1 MGATNFAGL
10 LTKQK
15 IVWARDVWSAARDQ
29 MFIKRFTGTS
39 ENSMIQ
45 LITDLTK
52 TEKGERVLMQLV
64 ADLVEDGTIG
74 DNAREGYEESMQTY
88 SIELPIDLIAHQ
100 VKNKGKLS
108 DQKTV
113 INFRKMA
120 KSRLS
125 YWLANRIDQLAFLT
139 LAGIP
144 YTYNNDMSARTGSP
158 FAQLSFATT
167 DAPTSKRLLTWTG
180 TALSTSGNTTS
191 SLSTSSVPKYSMI
204 VDAIA
209 YAKDHYIKPL
219 NQGGKEYYVMLVRP
233 GTLAHLKKDADY
245 QRAITSGME
254 RGKDNPFF
262 TGATVTIDGAVIHE
276 HRLVPSTIGLGANNK
291 WGAADVNGY
300 RTVEGTRTILCGAQ
314 ALGMADLGEP
324 DWVEKGFEYDSQQG
338 ISIDKMFGLLKPKF
352 YSIYDKSVQD
362 FGTLCI
368 DHAL

>member
-1 MGATNFAGL
+1 MSVTNFAGL
-10 LTKQK
+10 LSKQK
-15 IVWARDVWSAARDQ
+15 IVWARDVWSSARDK
-29 MFIKRFTGTS
+29 MFIKRFSGTS

-45 LITDLTK
+45 IINDLTK
-52 TEKGERVLMQLV
+52 TEKGEKVLMQLV

-74 DNAREGYEESMQTY
+74 DNAREGFEESMQTY

-120 KSRLS
+120 KSRLA
-125 YWLANRIDQLAFLT
+125 YWLANRIDQLAFLS

-144 YTYNNDMSARTGSP
+144 YTYNNDLSARVGSP
-158 FAQLSFATT
+158 FPSLSFAPHPTN
-167 DAPTSKRLLTWTG
+167 DLPTSRRRLTWTG
-180 TALSTSGNTTS
+180 TALSTNGNTS
-191 SLSTSSVPKYSMI
+191 ASLTTSSVPKYSMI
-204 VDAIA
+204 VDSIA

-219 NQGGKEYYVMLVRP
+219 EANGREYYVLLVRP

-276 HRLVPSTIGLGANNK
+276 HRLVPSTIGASAK
-291 WGAADVNGY
+291 WGTGTN
-300 RTVEGTRTILCGAQ
+300 VEGSRSILCGAQ

-338 ISIDKMFGLLKPKF
+338 ISVDKMFGLLKPKF

>member
-10 LTKQK
+10 LSKQK
-15 IVWARDVWSAARDQ
+15 KVWARDVWSAARDK
-29 MFIKRFTGTS
+29 MFTKRFTGTS

-52 TEKGERVLMQLV
+52 TEKGERVIMQLV

-74 DNAREGYEESMQTY
+74 DNAREGFEESMQTY

-125 YWLANRIDQLAFLT
+125 YWLANRIDQLVFLS

-144 YTYNNDMSARTGSP
+144 YTYNNDLSARVGSP
-158 FAQLSFATT
+158 FPSLAFAP
-167 DAPTSKRLLTWTG
+167 DPVADLPTSKRRLTWTG
-180 TALSTSGNTTS
+180 TSLSTNGNTS
-191 SLSTSSVPKYSMI
+191 ASLTTSSVPKYSMI

-219 NQGGKEYYVMLVRP
+219 EANGREYYVLLVRP

-276 HRLVPSTIGLGANNK
+276 HRLVPSTLGTATK
-291 WGAADVNGY
+291 WGSGTN
-300 RTVEGTRTILCGAQ
+300 VEGSRSILCGAQ

-338 ISIDKMFGLLKPKF
+338 ISVDKMFGLLKPKF

-362 FGTLCI
+362 FGTLLI